1 MKKNLLLA
9 AGYFLAALMAVALMV
24 LPLGVWSLALIFSLG
39 GVYAGMEETLED
51 SYCAALVSEAQHGM
65 AFGVLA
71 TVNGAGDFL
80 SSVVVGALWT
90 ALGTTAAFGY
100 SAVLF
105 TAGAL
110 LILRIGRRTA

>member
-1 MKKNLLLA
+1 
-9 AGYFLAALMAVALMV
+9 
-24 LPLGVWSLALIFSLG
+24 
-39 GVYAGMEETLED
+39 MEETLED

-71 TVNGAGDFL
+71 TINGAGDFL